1 MDYNHILSNLT
12 SLTTHTN
19 NTFTKLTNINKNSLT
34 IHPKSLSHSQNKKT
48 LKTQSQVNPK
58 KSPKLEYPIGTQIS
72 L

>member
-12 SLTTHTN
+12 TLATHTN

-34 IHPKSLSHSQNKKT
+34 RHPKSLSHSQNKQT
-48 LKTQSQVNPK
+48 LKAQSWVNPE
-58 KSPKLEYPIGTQIS
+58 KSPKLEDPMGSQTS